1 MNHSLLF
8 VPAKDRMLAKIESF
22 DADAYIIDLEDS
34 IEDYDK
40 EEALERLVNW
50 LRGNAEKHKIIVRLN
65 KTTYKRELEKLKEFN
80 VDFILPKY
88 EDSDEYSL
96 NDTSWDNHK
105 IYVLIETA
113 KGLINIGHILEN
125 KEIYAVAFGAEDYTA
140 SVGMSNTIANLQYQK
155 SRLVSYAR
163 AYGKLVYD
171 TPSFQLNNHELFRAE
186 VDNAFDLG
194 FDGKLAINPRQLAYI
209 KKAFSGGDLAAMQEI
224 IDLYEKEQKAVLM
237 IDGKAYEKMH
247 IAHMKK
253 IIKEKWGN

>member
-1 MNHSLLF
+1 MNHTLLF

-40 EEALERLVNW
+40 ENAVERLDNW
-50 LRGNAEKHKIIVRLN
+50 LKDNAGKHKIIVRLN
-65 KTTYKRELEKLKEFN
+65 KSTYKTEFEKLRQFDI
-80 VDFILPKY
+80 DFMLPKY
-88 EDSDEYSL
+88 EGCDEYSL
-96 NDTSWDNHK
+96 DDTSWCNHK
-105 IYVLIETA
+105 IYILIETA

-125 KEIYAVAFGAEDYTA
+125 PKIHAIAFGAEDYTA
-140 SVGMSNTIANLQYQK
+140 SVGMKNSIDTLQYQK
-155 SRLVSYAR
+155 NRLVSYAK

-171 TPSFQLNNHELFRAE
+171 TPSFQLNNEEAFRAE

-194 FDGKLAINPRQLAYI
+194 FDGKMAINPRQLSYI
-209 KKAFSGGDLAAMQEI
+209 KKAFSGGDLTSMQKIVE
-224 IDLYEKEQKAVLM
+224 LYEKEQKAVLM
-237 IDGKAYEKMH
+237 VDGKAYEKMH

>member
-80 VDFILPKY
+80 VDFMLPKY

-113 KGLINIGHILEN
+113 
-125 KEIYAVAFGAEDYTA
+125 
-140 SVGMSNTIANLQYQK
+140 
-155 SRLVSYAR
+155 
-163 AYGKLVYD
+163 
-171 TPSFQLNNHELFRAE
+171 
-186 VDNAFDLG
+186 
-194 FDGKLAINPRQLAYI
+194 
-209 KKAFSGGDLAAMQEI
+209 
-224 IDLYEKEQKAVLM
+224 
-237 IDGKAYEKMH
+237 
-247 IAHMKK
+247 
-253 IIKEKWGN
+253 

>member
-1 MNHSLLF
+1 M
-8 VPAKDRMLAKIESF
+8 
-22 DADAYIIDLEDS
+22 
-34 IEDYDK
+34 
-40 EEALERLVNW
+40 
-50 LRGNAEKHKIIVRLN
+50 
-65 KTTYKRELEKLKEFN
+65 
-80 VDFILPKY
+80 LPKY